1 MRFVAKAKYIRC
13 SPYKLR
19 PLAAAIRGKG
29 AVYALGMLKTAA
41 MRRAVPMLKV
51 LESAVANA
59 KDRGNVEIA
68 QLLIK
73 EFRVDQGPMFRY
85 FKPGAMGRS
94 MMQKKRLCHLSV
106 ILESKDTTNM
116 KEV

>member
-1 MRFVAKAKYIRC
+1 MRFVAKARYIRC

-19 PLAAAIRGKG
+19 PLAAAICGKG

-41 MRRAVPMLKV
+41 MRRAVPVLKV

-59 KDRGNVEIA
+59 KDRGNLEAA
-68 QLLIK
+68 QLRVK
-73 EFRVDQGPMFRY
+73 EVRVDQGPMFRY

-106 ILESKDTTNM
+106 VLESMDTTSVR
-116 KEV
+116 EV